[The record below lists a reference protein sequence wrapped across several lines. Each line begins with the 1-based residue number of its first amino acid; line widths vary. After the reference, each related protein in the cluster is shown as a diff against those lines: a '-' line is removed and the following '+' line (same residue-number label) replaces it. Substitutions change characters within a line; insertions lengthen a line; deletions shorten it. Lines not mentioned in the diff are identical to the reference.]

1 MTTLT
6 TLPQFP
12 VPGRDCQLS
21 FALTESGSNYLR
33 VWVTDAPQGSE
44 KKALLEKNGETR
56 IPFYTGDAKPIT
68 FKPDKGGVYKL
79 LCQEYVKG
87 SGYGGAYEGD
97 PNGAPSETK
106 VGAEVTVDLVVG
118 QRVTQTLGYGVDQ
131 ATLVWWIFGTYV
143 RPTTLATHGEDTP
156 AVIDPTSLRA
166 QIAAKD
172 PSVQVYTGNSANSLV
187 TDLVG
192 DISAIAADIVGKLHS
207 HQINPTPHHT
217 TDTDNI
223 LPDGLATSVGPKNLA
238 EVMNRVFAIFRAH
251 LLNVDGNDGGDI
263 GSAPFHQLTSITRS
277 DRTNLP
283 IVESVGDLGQAYA
296 SIGDYVRCHEGHL
309 ANLAVH
315 SSADSAN
322 NLIPMPALV
331 RIHRYFF
338 QALAALSPTVP
349 PTMNSGVVT
358 AASLAGFIES

>member
-1 MTTLT
+1 MTSLT
-6 TLPQFP
+6 TLPPYP

-21 FALTESGSNYLR
+21 FVLTESGTNYLR
-33 VWVTDAPQGSE
+33 IWITDAPEGSAE
-44 KKALLEKNGETR
+44 KAKLDKDGGTR
-56 IPFYTGDAKPIT
+56 IPFYTGDAKAIT
-68 FKPDKGGVYKL
+68 FKPEAGGVYKL
-79 LCQEYVKG
+79 TCQEYVKG

-118 QRVTQTLGYGVDQ
+118 QRVTQTLGYGADT
-131 ATLVWWIFGTYV
+131 ATLVWWIFGAHV
-143 RPTTLATHGEDTP
+143 RATTLATHGEDTP
-156 AVIDPTSLRA
+156 AVVEPTSLRA

-172 PSVQVYTGNSANSLV
+172 PTVLVYAGNSANSLV

-192 DISAIAADIVGKLHS
+192 DISAIAADIVGKLHA
-207 HQINPTPHHT
+207 HQIYPTPHHT

-251 LLNVDGNDGGDI
+251 LTNVDGNDGGDI

-283 IVESVGDLGQAYA
+283 IVESVGDLAQAYA

-315 SSADSAN
+315 SSADGAN
-322 NLIPMPALV
+322 NLISMPGLV
-331 RIHRYFF
+331 RLHRYFF
-338 QALAALSPTVP
+338 AALAALAPTVP

-358 AASLAGFIES
+358 AVSRAGFTEG

>member
-6 TLPQFP
+6 TLPLFP

-21 FALTESGSNYLR
+21 FALTESGTNYLR
-33 VWVTDAPQGSE
+33 AWITDAPEGSE
-44 KKALLEKNGETR
+44 KKAELDKDGGSR
-56 IPFYTGDAKPIT
+56 IPFYTGDAKAFT

-79 LCQEYVKG
+79 LCQEYIKG

-106 VGAEVTVDLVVG
+106 VGSEVTLDLVVG
-118 QRVTQTLGYGVDQ
+118 QRVTQTLGYGPDT

-156 AVIDPTSLRA
+156 AVIEPTSTRA
-166 QIAAKD
+166 AIAAKD
-172 PSVQVYTGNSANSLV
+172 PFVEVYAGNSANSLV
-187 TDLVG
+187 SDLVG
-192 DISAIAADIVGKLHS
+192 DISAIAANIAAKLHA
-207 HQINPTPHHT
+207 HQIYPTPHHT

-223 LPDGLATSVGPKNLA
+223 LPDGLASSVGPKNLA
-238 EVMNRVFAIFRAH
+238 EVMNRVLAIFRQH

-263 GSAPFHQLTSITRS
+263 GSAPFHQISSVTRS
-277 DRTNLP
+277 DRTFLP
-283 IVESVGDLGQAYA
+283 IVESVGDLAQAYA
-296 SIGDYVRCHEGHL
+296 AIGDYVRCHEGHL
-309 ANLAVH
+309 ANLAAH

-322 NLIPMPALV
+322 NLMSMPALI
-331 RIHRYFF
+331 RMHRYFF
-338 QALAALSPTVP
+338 AALASLAPTAP

-358 AASLAGFIES
+358 AVSIAGFTEN